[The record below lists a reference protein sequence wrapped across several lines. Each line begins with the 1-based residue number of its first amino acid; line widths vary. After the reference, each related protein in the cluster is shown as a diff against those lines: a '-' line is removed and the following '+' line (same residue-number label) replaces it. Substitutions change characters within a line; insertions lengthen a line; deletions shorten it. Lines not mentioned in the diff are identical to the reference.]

1 VIGRFMVSLNDTMQK
16 NMQSG
21 DMSLLA
27 ETHATSS
34 GLKAV
39 TTWIGAAGVEECRRA
54 CGGCVAATDRPTET
68 ERERERER

>member
-1 VIGRFMVSLNDTMQK
+1 MLQLNDSMQK

-27 ETHATSS
+27 EVHATSS

-39 TTWIGAAGVEECRRA
+39 TTWIGAAGIEECRRA
-54 CGGCVAATDRPTET
+54 CGGYDPSRPGH
-68 ERERERER
+68 RVHR